1 MEYKH
6 IPVLKEKVLFYLN
19 LKEDGTY
26 VDATLG
32 EGGHAQAILERL
44 GAGGRLIG
52 IDQDEQELLIAKRR
66 LKRFGSKVTF
76 IQDNFKDLD
85 LILGSLKVK
94 ELSGIFF
101 DLGLSSFQL
110 DDLTRGFSFRFDA
123 PLDMRRDRKSKIRAA
138 DLINGCSER
147 EIEDII
153 RRYGEERWAKRI
165 AKFIVKER
173 RVRPIVTTSQLV
185 NIIEAAIPKRFWSK
199 KIHPATKTFQALRI
213 AVNQELEALEE
224 GLRKGIDFLARGGR
238 IVVLS
243 FHSLEDRIV
252 KLQFRQLETEGRGRK
267 TSVICHQSSVI
278 GQQPAEETKD
288 YGLWTMDRGLKMD
301 YGLETGKGQR
311 AEEEPVIKVLTRKP
325 VAPDAGEITLNI
337 RARSAKLR
345 AAEKV

>member
-26 VDATLG
+26 LDATLG

-44 GAGGRLIG
+44 GPEGRLIG
-52 IDQDEQELLIAKRR
+52 IDQDEQELSIAKQR
-66 LKRFGSKVTF
+66 LKKFGSKVTF
-76 IQDNFKDLD
+76 VQDNFKDLD

-94 ELSGIFF
+94 ELSGILF

-110 DDLTRGFSFRFDA
+110 NEPTRGFSFRFDA
-123 PLDMRRDRKSKIRAA
+123 PLDMRRDRKSKISAA
-138 DLINGCSER
+138 DLINGYSER
-147 EIEDII
+147 EVEDII

-173 RVRPIVTTSQLV
+173 TVRPIVTTSQLV
-185 NIIEAAIPKRFWSK
+185 NIIEAAIPKRFWPK
-199 KIHPATKTFQALRI
+199 RIHPATKTFQALRI

-252 KLQFRQLETEGRGRK
+252 KLQFRQLEKGERGQRVEIVHGPRSTVDRK
-267 TSVICHQSSVI
+267 RKKLRT
-278 GQQPAEETKD
+278 
-288 YGLWTMDRGLKMD
+288 MD
-301 YGLETGKGQR
+301 YGLGTGKGQG
-311 AEEEPVIKVLTRKP
+311 AGEEPVIKVLTRKP
-325 VAPDAGEITLNI
+325 VVPDVRELTLNI

-345 AAEKV
+345 AAERV

>member
-26 VDATLG
+26 LDATLG

-44 GAGGRLIG
+44 GPEGRLIG
-52 IDQDEQELLIAKRR
+52 IDQDEQELSVAKQR
-66 LKRFGSKVTF
+66 LKKFGSKVTF
-76 IQDNFKDLD
+76 VQDNFKDLD
-85 LILGSLKVK
+85 LILGGLKVK
-94 ELSGIFF
+94 ELSGILF

-110 DDLTRGFSFRFDA
+110 NEPTRGFSFRFDA
-123 PLDMRRDRKSKIRAA
+123 PLDMRRDRKSKISAA
-138 DLINGCSER
+138 DLINGYSER
-147 EIEDII
+147 EVEDII

-173 RVRPIVTTSQLV
+173 TVRPIVTTSQLV
-185 NIIEAAIPKRFWSK
+185 NIIEAAIPKRFWPK
-199 KIHPATKTFQALRI
+199 RIHPATKTFQALRI

-252 KLQFRQLETEGRGRK
+252 KLQFRQLERKERGQRVEIVHGPRSTVDRK
-267 TSVICHQSSVI
+267 RKKLRTM
-278 GQQPAEETKD
+278 D
-288 YGLWTMDRGLKMD
+288 YGLW
-301 YGLETGKGQR
+301 TGKGQR
-311 AEEEPVIKVLTRKP
+311 AGEEPVIKVLTRKP
-325 VAPDAGEITLNI
+325 VVPDVRELTLNI

-345 AAEKV
+345 AAERV